1 VQIIHEPDATA
12 RTFIGN
18 LIFICFWDLV
28 FLQLFGTVQILLLLC
43 QKALIPVQITF
54 TARVFL
60 CRILVEDLPQKS
72 PIYTRK
78 IKISQIFW
86 MDK

>member
-60 CRILVEDLPQKS
+60 FRILVESQ
-72 PIYTRK
+72 IYTRK